1 MSLGPRRVCVPTA
14 SGWSCVSREIYKVE
28 QRKIPR
34 YSRVLYHQKGTR
46 TRIWVQE
53 PFYLQPMWVESRDV
67 CGPEGLRSW
76 AATRTDTRLVPQ
88 CPHPHL
94 RRVSLSVGYPFPRN
108 PGECGHFHVRVVLKS
123 SWLPG
128 EAGGCPYPSARG
140 GRGGLG
146 AQDVVEIPTCPRN
159 KNAALPVRT
168 HKSPLTLSG
177 LKKTRMAN

>member
-1 MSLGPRRVCVPTA
+1 MWGGSGRRA
-14 SGWSCVSREIYKVE
+14 
-28 QRKIPR
+28 
-34 YSRVLYHQKGTR
+34 
-46 TRIWVQE
+46 
-53 PFYLQPMWVESRDV
+53 
-67 CGPEGLRSW
+67 
-76 AATRTDTRLVPQ
+76 RTDTRLVPQ

-108 PGECGHFHVRVVLKS
+108 PGECGNFHVRVALKS

-146 AQDVVEIPTCPRN
+146 AQDVVEIPTGPRN

-177 LKKTRMAN
+177 LKKLGWQTELESHSFRCFEVMHIASWDQESAALGAFLHPKERA